1 MLIREK
7 KNNHN
12 QNKLFWMNWLEPIR
26 YLNENQS
33 KLFLNALTF
42 ENIDLNSNKNQ
53 LLPLLKDKLKSKRD
67 KIKSN
72 FISSSDGS
80 IAVASNSL
88 LVDNLIKFLVDI
100 SDVSDEKNNNDSDFS
115 IIAIGG
121 YGRGELAPSSDLDIL
136 FLLPQKLTKKDL
148 IKLEKKIETILYYL
162 WDLGF
167 TVGHSTRNINSVFN
181 DASSDLNLL
190 TSLLDNRFVKGNKE
204 LFLLFKTKLMT
215 FLNKSNVLNFVKKKL
230 DESEKRHIKFGSSRY
245 VVEPNVKE
253 GKGGIRDLQTL
264 IWIAKFAYKSD
275 SITNLLKIGALLKSE
290 LFAFA
295 EAQRF
300 LLSVRCHLHYRS
312 KREDDILAT
321 DSQIDI
327 AEKMQFREKASQSAV
342 ERFMKRY
349 FLATKL
355 VGSLTRIFCSA
366 IEDEFNKSLRFNFFL
381 KPSLKLVQPFKIKN
395 DRLFVLKKDY
405 FINKPEIIIKL
416 FHVAHFYNLDIHPE
430 TLRFITGCVKEI
442 KKSVLYKKSTNRLFL
457 EILTD
462 KKDPSKI
469 LRVMNEC
476 NVLGR
481 FVPEFQKVIGLI
493 QYDMYHYYTV
503 DEHTI
508 FTITNVHSVKN
519 GKFDKISFLA
529 TEAIKHIKFF
539 KALMVAMFLHDIAK
553 GKKGDHSKNGSEIAK
568 SLCPR
573 FGMTKR
579 DTETVSWLV
588 LNHLLLSNIAFKY
601 DLSDNKIIEN
611 CTKLIQTPERLRLL
625 LILTVCDIKA
635 VGPEVWNDWKGAL
648 LHELYIKVM
657 RKLNKKSAKN
667 VEKLSPNYSK
677 SKLESFLRA
686 SSWSEKQIT
695 NYFAHFNENY
705 WKMFEFE
712 TVIKHQKILFDMKK
726 NDRKFDTKITIE
738 ENIDANELIV
748 VAPDHPGLFSKIAG
762 IVASCGIDII
772 SAKIFTKSDGFAI
785 DTFVVQ
791 DKNKKPIVE
800 RRMIDNF
807 IKTLRY
813 GLEGTYD
820 FKKELNNR
828 WNEIPARFRAMKAP
842 ARVIID
848 NETSSN
854 YSIIEVNCKNAPG
867 VLYMITKSM
876 SDLGIQIKTALI
888 STYGNRVVDIFY
900 VNDIFGQ
907 KIIDEKKII
916 KIRNDLLNI
925 LTVTDPSNEKI

>member
-1 MLIREK
+1 MLIKEK

-12 QNKLFWMNWLEPIR
+12 QNKFYWMNWLEPIR

-42 ENIDLNSNKNQ
+42 ENLDLNINKNQ
-53 LLPLLKDKLKSKRD
+53 LLPILKDKLKSK
-67 KIKSN
+67 KENIKTN
-72 FISSSDGS
+72 FISSSDGT
-80 IAVASNSL
+80 IAVASTSL

-100 SDVSDEKNNNDSDFS
+100 SNRNDEKKSNDPSLS

-136 FLLPQKLTKKDL
+136 FLLPQKLTQKDL
-148 IKLEKKIETILYYL
+148 TKLENKIETILYYL

-167 TVGHSTRNINSVFN
+167 TVGHSTRNINFVLN
-181 DASSDLNLL
+181 DANSDLNLL
-190 TSLLDNRFVKGNKE
+190 TSLLDNRFVVGDKE
-204 LFLLFKTKLMT
+204 LFLLFKSRLKT
-215 FLNKSNVLNFVKKKL
+215 FLNKSNVLTFVKKKL
-230 DESEKRHIKFGSSRY
+230 EESKKRHLKFGSSRY

-312 KREDDILAT
+312 NREDDILAT

-327 AEKMQFREKASQSAV
+327 AEKMQFRKKASQSAV

-366 IEDEFNKSLRFNFFL
+366 IEDEFNKPLRFNFFL
-381 KPSLKLVQPFKIKN
+381 KPSIELDQPFKIKN
-395 DRLFVLKKDY
+395 DRLFVLKKEY

-416 FHVAHFYNLDIHPE
+416 FHVAHFSNLEIHPE

-442 KKSVLYKKSTNRLFL
+442 KKSILYKKSTNRLFL

-462 KKDPSKI
+462 EKDPSRI
-469 LRVMNEC
+469 LRIMNEC

-481 FVPEFQKVIGLI
+481 FVPEFQNVVGLI

-519 GKFDKISFLA
+519 GTFDKISFLA

-568 SLCPR
+568 YLCPR
-573 FGMTKR
+573 LGLRKR
-579 DTETVSWLV
+579 NTEIVSWLV
-588 LNHLLLSNIAFKY
+588 LNHLLLSNTAFRY
-601 DLSDNKIIEN
+601 DLSDDKIIEN
-611 CTKLIQTPERLRLL
+611 CAKLIQTPERLRLL

-648 LHELYIKVM
+648 LNELYIKVM
-657 RKLNKKSAKN
+657 RKLNQKSSTNK
-667 VEKLSPNYSK
+667 EKFPVNYLK
-677 SKLESFLRA
+677 SKFERYLRD

-695 NYFAHFNENY
+695 SYFEHFNPNY
-705 WKMFEFE
+705 WKMFEFD
-712 TVIKHQKILFDMKK
+712 TLIKHQKILSFMKK
-726 NDRKFDTKITIE
+726 NGLKYDTKITIDK
-738 ENIDANELIV
+738 NINANELIV
-748 VAPDHPGLFSKIAG
+748 IAPDHHGLFSKITG
-762 IVASCGIDII
+762 VVASCGIDIV

-800 RRMIDNF
+800 KRIIENF
-807 IKTLRY
+807 LKNLKS

-828 WNEIPARFRAMKAP
+828 WNEIPSRFRAMKAP

-867 VLYMITKSM
+867 VLYMITVSM
-876 SDLGIQIKTALI
+876 ADLGIQIKTASI

-900 VNDIFGQ
+900 VKDIFGQ
-907 KIIDEKKII
+907 KITDEKKIL
-916 KIRNDLLNI
+916 KIRNVLLNT
-925 LTVTDPSNEKI
+925 LTKTDPSNEKI